1 MPPGLHVPGNNLR
14 PEVLFY
20 QPNVTEKKV
29 KATLLD
35 ADEFERTLSQLA
47 HEIKERHES
56 LEQLAI
62 IGIRTRGEFIGRRI
76 ADLLAGLDGNEIKF
90 GTVDVTFYRDDFR
103 THLPS
108 PEIGPTNIPF
118 GVDNLQIV
126 LVDDVL
132 YTGRTVRAAINSIMD
147 FGRPAAIELAVL
159 VDRGHR
165 ELPIRADYLG
175 RNLPTASNEHIH
187 VHVVEVDGVDEV
199 LLLDYGQ

>member
-1 MPPGLHVPGNNLR
+1 M
-14 PEVLFY
+14 
-20 QPNVTEKKV
+20 TEKKV

-147 FGRPAAIELAVL
+147 FGRPASIELAVL

>member
-1 MPPGLHVPGNNLR
+1 MPAGLHVPGNNLR

-76 ADLLAGLDGNEIKF
+76 ADLLAGLEGNEIKF

>member
-1 MPPGLHVPGNNLR
+1 M
-14 PEVLFY
+14 
-20 QPNVTEKKV
+20 TEKKV

-35 ADEFERTLSQLA
+35 TEEFERALSQLA
-47 HEIKERHES
+47 HEIKERHEN

-76 ADLLAGLDGNEIKF
+76 ADLLAGLEGNEIKF

-118 GVDNLQIV
+118 GVDNLQII

>member
-1 MPPGLHVPGNNLR
+1 M
-14 PEVLFY
+14 
-20 QPNVTEKKV
+20 TEKKV

-35 ADEFERTLSQLA
+35 AEEFERTLSQLA
-47 HEIKERHES
+47 HEIKERHEN

-132 YTGRTVRAAINSIMD
+132 YTGRTVRAAINS
-147 FGRPAAIELAVL
+147 
-159 VDRGHR
+159 
-165 ELPIRADYLG
+165 
-175 RNLPTASNEHIH
+175 
-187 VHVVEVDGVDEV
+187 
-199 LLLDYGQ
+199 

>member
-76 ADLLAGLDGNEIKF
+76 ADLLAGLEGNEIKF

>member
-147 FGRPAAIELAVL
+147 CGRPAAIELAVL

-175 RNLPTASNEHIH
+175 RNLPTAINEHIH